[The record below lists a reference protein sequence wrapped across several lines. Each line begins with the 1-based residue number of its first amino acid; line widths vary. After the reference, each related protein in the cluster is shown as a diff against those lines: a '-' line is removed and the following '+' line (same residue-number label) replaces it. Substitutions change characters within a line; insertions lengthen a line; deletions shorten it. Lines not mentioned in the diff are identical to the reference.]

1 VSSDTETPPDSLAP
15 RRAIPC
21 GIIALAVLSLGAPS
35 GVSAEGWHVAAAFV
49 ATIAAFILK
58 PLPMGPTVLAALCA
72 LAVGETLRY
81 GLLGTPK
88 ADQVLGFKRL
98 LAGFGDSTVWLVV
111 AAFLLASAMLRTGL
125 GRRMALALI
134 ARFGRSTLGVAY
146 AVCASELVLGP
157 FVPSNTARGGG
168 LMAPIVDALSRAL
181 GSKPELE
188 PGRAGRYLCLVG
200 AHANLITAAMFLT
213 GMAANPLLAKAAR
226 DVLEVELSWG
236 LWALGAIAPGLVS
249 LLLLPLVLWRL
260 APPENADGRGAQAL
274 ARREL
279 EDMGAWSREQRLL
292 AGVFVAL
299 LALWVSKP
307 LHHLGTGLVAW
318 VGVLALIALGVCR
331 WRSIVTDAGAWDAL
345 VWLGG
350 LISLANLLREEGVI
364 AWFSGL
370 VEARI
375 ASLDQAPAML
385 LVVLLVTVYHYAMYG
400 FSMLTGHIL
409 ALAAAFFSIA
419 KGFEAPGLLVA
430 GLFGWFSNL
439 CGCTTH
445 YSTGPVIIYFGLGY
459 VEIGT
464 WFRVGFVMS
473 LLHLVIWLGVGLPWL
488 KLLGWW

>member
-1 VSSDTETPPDSLAP
+1 
-15 RRAIPC
+15 
-21 GIIALAVLSLGAPS
+21 
-35 GVSAEGWHVAAAFV
+35 
-49 ATIAAFILK
+49 
-58 PLPMGPTVLAALCA
+58 
-72 LAVGETLRY
+72 
-81 GLLGTPK
+81 
-88 ADQVLGFKRL
+88 
-98 LAGFGDSTVWLVV
+98 
-111 AAFLLASAMLRTGL
+111 
-125 GRRMALALI
+125 
-134 ARFGRSTLGVAY
+134 
-146 AVCASELVLGP
+146 
-157 FVPSNTARGGG
+157 
-168 LMAPIVDALSRAL
+168 
-181 GSKPELE
+181 
-188 PGRAGRYLCLVG
+188 
-200 AHANLITAAMFLT
+200 
-213 GMAANPLLAKAAR
+213 
-226 DVLEVELSWG
+226 
-236 LWALGAIAPGLVS
+236 
-249 LLLLPLVLWRL
+249 
-260 APPENADGRGAQAL
+260 
-274 ARREL
+274 
-279 EDMGAWSREQRLL
+279 
-292 AGVFVAL
+292 
-299 LALWVSKP
+299 
-307 LHHLGTGLVAW
+307 
-318 VGVLALIALGVCR
+318 VCR